1 MDSALQ
7 ELMWMTSGFTISQS
21 RLKLQVETIIS
32 QRNLLAVSPEPLT
45 LPYQP
50 VEEQE
55 ICKPMG
61 LGQYC

>member
-32 QRNLLAVSPEPLT
+32 QRNLLVVSPEPLT